1 MITIDCPILIKE
13 FINLLEK
20 LNNKMK
26 NLHSSTYY
34 RYCVGEEC
42 KSDFNV
48 DTGVTYTSYE
58 FTNNYFKKKL
68 TNTQIK
74 NIDIEKYI
82 NLGIINR
89 VEVLDSKNKTKEEY
103 YLEIKNLDFYVSGKE
118 LYDFIKN
125 HKKDINNIFLSEEFI
140 RFYTNT
146 EEEVWCQISKE
157 TTYNNKD
164 TTVVDNILENFA
176 KILNYPIDI
185 TILESIDKN
194 VLNEVLLTQN
204 VEREYISFSK
214 KQIPLYKESDDSE
227 YFISIYENNHLNLM
241 VLETNNK
248 EFNINVKNHILY
260 I

>member
-1 MITIDCPILIKE
+1 MSCLSFSSLISWSFASICILHACNSSRDLINFINGVNNDFELKKQHKSYELIKE

-82 NLGIINR
+82 KLYNDNIVSSPFCMLILLIDFDATYDNVIGYSDPNVVFQSKKIEYQNFAETFMQTFTIDR
-89 VEVLDSKNKTKEEY
+89 FFDKLD
-103 YLEIKNLDFYVSGKE
+103 EIKSKLLE
-118 LYDFIKN
+118 A
-125 HKKDINNIFLSEEFI
+125 NNG
-140 RFYTNT
+140 
-146 EEEVWCQISKE
+146 
-157 TTYNNKD
+157 
-164 TTVVDNILENFA
+164 
-176 KILNYPIDI
+176 
-185 TILESIDKN
+185 
-194 VLNEVLLTQN
+194 
-204 VEREYISFSK
+204 
-214 KQIPLYKESDDSE
+214 
-227 YFISIYENNHLNLM
+227 
-241 VLETNNK
+241 
-248 EFNINVKNHILY
+248 
-260 I
+260 

>member
-103 YLEIKNLDFYVSGKE
+103 YLEVKNLDFYVNGKE
-118 LYDFIKN
+118 LYDFIKTY
-125 HKKDINNIFLSEEFI
+125 KKEVNKIEISDCNIRL
-140 RFYTNT
+140 
-146 EEEVWCQISKE
+146 
-157 TTYNNKD
+157 YNN
-164 TTVVDNILENFA
+164 DNFLAPLQGNYIYPIKNIELVENTKF
-176 KILNYPIDI
+176 ISDDFVNIVNRYPIDD
-185 TILESIDKN
+185 LLLSNLDKN
-194 VLNEVLLTQN
+194 ILNETI
-204 VEREYISFSK
+204 VEEYLVSFSK
-214 KQIPLYKESDDSE
+214 KQIPLYKENDDSE

>member
-20 LNNKMK
+20 LNNRMK

-89 VEVLDSKNKTKEEY
+89 VEVLDNKNKTKEEY

-125 HKKDINNIFLSEEFI
+125 YKKMIDRIDIDIISTVISITTEVELFI
-140 RFYTNT
+140 NLPKTIYRLDNT
-146 EEEVWCQISKE
+146 EVI
-157 TTYNNKD
+157 
-164 TTVVDNILENFA
+164 DNILNSSVNINNTY
-176 KILNYPIDI
+176 KYPIDGGVLDKH
-185 TILESIDKN
+185 ILNLRMIECKY
-194 VLNEVLLTQN
+194 V
-204 VEREYISFSK
+204 SFSK
-214 KQIPLYKESDDSE
+214 KQIPLYKENDDSE
-227 YFISIYENNHLNLM
+227 YFISIYENDHLNLM
-241 VLETNNK
+241 VLETNNR
-248 EFNINVKNHILY
+248 EFSINVKNHILY

>member
-1 MITIDCPILIKE
+1 MITIDCPILVKE

-48 DTGVTYTSYE
+48 DTGVTYTSYK

-89 VEVLDSKNKTKEEY
+89 VEVLDSKNKLKDEY
-103 YLEIKNLDFYVSGKE
+103 YLEIKNLDFYVNGKE
-118 LYDFIKN
+118 LYDFIKTY
-125 HKKDINNIFLSEEFI
+125 KKEINKIEISEDNTIILYTDDINIAYMIERTIKINSLDDRYNSFSILHEKEKLPD
-140 RFYTNT
+140 
-146 EEEVWCQISKE
+146 EVL
-157 TTYNNKD
+157 
-164 TTVVDNILENFA
+164 VDL
-176 KILNYPIDI
+176 
-185 TILESIDKN
+185 DKN
-194 VLNEVLLTQN
+194 IIKEILYFA
-204 VEREYISFSK
+204 RSISFSK
-214 KQIPLYKESDDSE
+214 KQIPLYKECDDSE

-248 EFNINVKNHILY
+248 EFNINVRNHILY

>member
-82 NLGIINR
+82 NLRIINR

-125 HKKDINNIFLSEEFI
+125 YKKDINKIEISDCNIRL
-140 RFYTNT
+140 
-146 EEEVWCQISKE
+146 
-157 TTYNNKD
+157 YNNDNFLVPLQGNYIYPTKNIELVENTKFISD
-164 TTVVDNILENFA
+164 DFNNKVNRYPVDELLLSNLDKNILNETVVE
-176 KILNYPIDI
+176 
-185 TILESIDKN
+185 
-194 VLNEVLLTQN
+194 
-204 VEREYISFSK
+204 EYLVSFSK

-241 VLETNNK
+241 VLETDNK